1 MGAWSPRPGALQPLT
16 WSEFCGGPAAV
27 SLFLFWTE
35 ARTRGEGERARGG
48 KEDEWIKEKKNN
60 PSLRMGLEPGP
71 APGHLWGRSEQ
82 LRAAGRPGGYW
93 AGPAEGSLASGLR
106 EPALARSAGS
116 GELGAGFTDGGRVRG
131 ADWAAAGAR
140 PGEAPREPD
149 SRAALHC
156 CSRGKGEQISFR
168 SREAAP
174 WSLSRRVPGE
184 AVMAAPWEQ
193 GAGWCGGEA
202 SLHGVMMCFL
212 ERLASQQSPASIL
225 LR

>member
-27 SLFLFWTE
+27 SLFLLWTE
-35 ARTRGEGERARGG
+35 AGTRGEGERARGG

-93 AGPAEGSLASGLR
+93 AGPAEGSLVSGLR

-116 GELGAGFTDGGRVRG
+116 GEPGAGFTDGGRARG
-131 ADWAAAGAR
+131 ATGQRQGRGRAR
-140 PGEAPREPD
+140 PRGSRTPEPRSIVVAEGRG
-149 SRAALHC
+149 SKSALGAVKP
-156 CSRGKGEQISFR
+156 RLGAFPGG
-168 SREAAP
+168 SRE
-174 WSLSRRVPGE
+174 RR
-184 AVMAAPWEQ
+184 
-193 GAGWCGGEA
+193 
-202 SLHGVMMCFL
+202 
-212 ERLASQQSPASIL
+212 
-225 LR
+225 